1 MAGLL
6 RFLKTFE
13 IKKESRQL
21 WREQVEKTISAGPKN
36 YFELLLTVCNFL
48 FTLL

>member
-13 IKKESRQL
+13 IKRKVDSCGENRLKKAFSL
-21 WREQVEKTISAGPKN
+21 GKVIILNS
-36 YFELLLTVCNFL
+36 
-48 FTLL
+48 